1 MQAAVERHDA
11 IVRSAIAAHGGKVFK
26 TVGDA
31 FCAVFP
37 TAPSAVAAALEAQR
51 ALSMEDWSAIN
62 GLAVRVAVHT
72 GDTQERDGDYFGPAV
87 NRVARLLAIGHG
99 HQVLVSGVA
108 AELAQSALPSQ
119 VVLRDLGTHR
129 LRDLTHPEQVF
140 QLKAPDLP
148 SEFPPL
154 RSLDALPNNLPLQLT
169 SFLGRDAELTEMKE
183 LLEKTRLLTLFGAG
197 GVGKTRAAI
206 QLGADLLDV
215 YPDGVWFADLAAI
228 SDGALVASV
237 LASGLG
243 LQESSE
249 KLSGNIVV
257 ATLKNSHAL
266 VILDSCEHVIAS
278 VSEFAN
284 ALLRGCPKL
293 KIVATSREAL
303 GINGESVHRMPSMEC
318 PPAGKEL
325 SVEQGMKYGAVALF
339 VERAHAADNKFLLTN
354 ESVPIVA
361 EICRRLDGIALAIE
375 LAAPRVKVLNLKQ
388 LAERLNE
395 RFRILTSGSRTA
407 LPRQQTMR
415 ALIDWSYNLL
425 PPKEQQLFRM
435 LSVFA
440 GGWTLEAASAVCAVG
455 DIEEF
460 EVLDE
465 LSALIDKSLVQVE
478 FTDASQRYKLLESM
492 RHYGLEKLQQ
502 SGERAASERRRAEYF
517 ADFVARVSQTFDT
530 TPTYALLTKLEPE
543 FDNIR
548 ATLEWALVERSDIT
562 LGQGIVAD
570 LGCCLQA
577 GLGAPETQRWLKLA
591 LDTTEPT
598 TSKEVM
604 AKLWFGVSWVNVNLL
619 NYFAAADAAKKA
631 MEIYESLGDEL
642 GVVRSAVSLGRSLS
656 FTKRYP
662 EGKALLESS
671 LAVLRKRNLPKLLG
685 DCLESLGT
693 GACIA
698 NDIQSAR
705 DHYRE
710 ALPMVQAAGDERKV
724 GVILSNKA
732 ETEFQAGD
740 IEAALDFNAQS
751 LALNQARKNLRS
763 AAGDLSN
770 RAAYLIAAGQI
781 SEAAECAREAL
792 QIQHEAQL
800 AALEAAT
807 LQHFAAIA
815 AHRGDAQRAARL
827 LGFVEAR
834 LVALE
839 SVREYTEQQEADK
852 MLAVLRKILDEAE
865 LTRLMDEGRLWSE
878 EHALAEAFQVS

>member
-1 MQAAVERHDA
+1 
-11 IVRSAIAAHGGKVFK
+11 
-26 TVGDA
+26 
-31 FCAVFP
+31 
-37 TAPSAVAAALEAQR
+37 
-51 ALSMEDWSAIN
+51 
-62 GLAVRVAVHT
+62 AVHT

-99 HQVLVSGVA
+99 GQVLVSGVA

-169 SFLGRDAELTEMKE
+169 SFIGRDAELSEMKQ

-215 YPDGVWFADLAAI
+215 YPDGVWFADLAPI
-228 SDGALVASV
+228 SDGALVPSE

-243 LQESSE
+243 LQGSSE
-249 KLSGNIVV
+249 KLSANIVV
-257 ATLKNSHAL
+257 AMLKNSHAL
-266 VILDSCEHVIAS
+266 VILDSCEHVIAA
-278 VSEFAN
+278 VAGFAN

-293 KIVATSREAL
+293 KIVVTSREAL
-303 GINGESVHRMPSMEC
+303 GISGESVHRMPSMEC

-325 SVEQGMKYGAVALF
+325 SVEQAMEYGAVALF
-339 VERAHAADNKFLLTN
+339 VERAHAADNKFALTN
-354 ESVPIVA
+354 DTVPIVA
-361 EICRRLDGIALAIE
+361 DICRRLDGIALAIE

-435 LSVFA
+435 LSIFA
-440 GGWTLEAASAVCAVG
+440 GGWTLEAASAVCAVD

-465 LSALIDKSLVQVE
+465 LSALIDKSLAQVE
-478 FTDASQRYKLLESM
+478 FTEASQRYKLLESM

-517 ADFVARVSQTFDT
+517 ADFVARIAQAFNT
-530 TPTYALLTKLEPE
+530 TPTYALLTKMEPE

-548 ATLEWALVERSDIT
+548 AALEWALVERSDIE
-562 LGQGIVAD
+562 LGQRLAAD

-577 GLGAPETQRWLKLA
+577 GLRAPEMQHWLRLA
-591 LDTTEPT
+591 MDTTDST
-598 TSKEVM
+598 TPQEVV

-619 NYFAAADAAKKA
+619 AYFAAADAAKKA
-631 MEIYESLGDEL
+631 MEIYERLGDEL
-642 GVVRSAVSLGRSLS
+642 GAMRSAVSLGRSLS
-656 FTKRYP
+656 FTGRYP
-662 EGKALLESS
+662 EGKAWLERA
-671 LAVLRKRNLPKLLG
+671 LTVLRKRNLPKLLG

-698 NDIQSAR
+698 NDIQAAR
-705 DHYRE
+705 DYYRE
-710 ALPMVQAAGDERKV
+710 ALPMVQAAGDDRKV
-724 GVILSNKA
+724 SVVLSNKA
-732 ETEFQAGD
+732 ETEFQAGA
-740 IEAALDFNAQS
+740 IEAALDFNAQG
-751 LALNQARKNLRS
+751 LALDRARKNLIS
-763 AAGDLSN
+763 AAGGLSN
-770 RAAYLIAAGQI
+770 RAAYLIAGGQI
-781 SEAAECAREAL
+781 SEALVCAREAL

-800 AALEAAT
+800 AALAAAAV
-807 LQHFAAIA
+807 QHFAAIA
-815 AHRGDAQRAARL
+815 TERGDAQRGARL

-834 LVALE
+834 LIALE
-839 SVREYTEQQEADK
+839 LVREYTEQREADA
-852 MLAVLRKILDEAE
+852 MLAVLRKTLAKAE

-878 EHALAEAFQVS
+878 DRAVAEAFEVS